1 MSVAQ
6 LASYQTGPL
15 ALSIRPDL
23 KYTRLMETNTTMIST
38 KTITLELTP
47 YEQEC
52 LLSALNTEAG
62 KWLSVKTEVLLGERI
77 NASYEGADML
87 YKEAKGLRE
96 RVALQVSQF

>member
-1 MSVAQ
+1 MNK
-6 LASYQTGPL
+6 T
-15 ALSIRPDL
+15 
-23 KYTRLMETNTTMIST
+23 TTMT
-38 KTITLELTP
+38 ETMTITLELTP
-47 YEQEC
+47 HEQEC
-52 LLSALNTEAG
+52 LLSALNTETG